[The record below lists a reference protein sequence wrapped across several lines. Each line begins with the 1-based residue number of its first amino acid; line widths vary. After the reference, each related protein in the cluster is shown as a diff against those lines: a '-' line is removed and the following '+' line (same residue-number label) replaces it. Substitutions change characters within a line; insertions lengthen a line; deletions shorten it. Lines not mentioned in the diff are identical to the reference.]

1 MTLYERLYQDLKES
15 QLERKELRVS
25 VLRLALA
32 SLNNK
37 QIEKRTR
44 LSKTSPLEKLEEL
57 SKLAKL
63 TEEEII
69 ETLNSEAK
77 KRKESITSFK
87 QGQRQE
93 LAEKEEKELIIL
105 EEYLPKPIAEKELR
119 EMVKEVIA
127 KVNAGSLADLGKVM
141 SQLMPEIKKK
151 GRADGSLV
159 NQIVKE
165 LLSQKK

>member
-15 QLERKELRVS
+15 QLKKEELKVS

-44 LSKTSPLEKLEEL
+44 LSKTFPLEKLE
-57 SKLAKL
+57 LAKL

-119 EMVKEVIA
+119 EMVKGVIT
-127 KVNAGSLADLGKVM
+127 KVKAGSLADLGKVM

-165 LLSQKK
+165 LLSQDK

>member
-1 MTLYERLYQDLKES
+1 MTFYERLHQDLKES
-15 QLERKELRVS
+15 QLKKEKLRVS
-25 VLRLALA
+25 VLRLVLA

-37 QIEKRTR
+37 EIDKRTR

-57 SKLAKL
+57 SRL

-77 KRKESITSFK
+77 KRKESIISFK
-87 QGQRQE
+87 QGQRLE

-105 EEYLPKPIAEKELR
+105 EEYLPKPIPEEELK
-119 EMVKEVIA
+119 EMVKEAIA
-127 KVNAGSLADLGKVM
+127 KVKAGSLADLGKVM
-141 SQLMPEIKKK
+141 SQLMPEIKKR
-151 GRADGSLV
+151 GRADGNLV

-165 LLSQKK
+165 FLSPKE

>member
-15 QLERKELRVS
+15 QLKKEELKVS

-44 LSKTSPLEKLEEL
+44 LSKTFPLEKLE
-57 SKLAKL
+57 LARL

-119 EMVKEVIA
+119 EMVKGVIT
-127 KVNAGSLADLGKVM
+127 KVKAGSLADLGKVM

-165 LLSQKK
+165 LLSQDK

>member
-15 QLERKELRVS
+15 QLKKEELKVS

-44 LSKTSPLEKLEEL
+44 LSKTFPLEKLE
-57 SKLAKL
+57 LAKL

-119 EMVKEVIA
+119 EMVKGVIT
-127 KVNAGSLADLGKVM
+127 KVKAGSLADLGKVM

-159 NQIVKE
+159 NQLVRE
-165 LLSQKK
+165 FLSQKE

>member
-15 QLERKELRVS
+15 QLKKEELKVS

-44 LSKTSPLEKLEEL
+44 LSKTSPLEKLE
-57 SKLAKL
+57 LAKL

-119 EMVKEVIA
+119 EMVKGVIT
-127 KVNAGSLADLGKVM
+127 KVKAGSLADLGKVM

-165 LLSQKK
+165 LLSQDK